1 MEKYDINLGYYY
13 MKLRLYKL
21 YLDKENK
28 IETPFEI
35 EKKYE
40 NSNQKKL
47 EDLTNID
54 KIYLSVN
61 YPGLLIGTGSAI
73 EYTLELTKDENDY
86 FEKIKKNK
94 IPKKSKEEL
103 FENEDIYKK
112 KGRNLFEK
120 SDR

>member
-54 KIYLSVN
+54 KIYLLVN
-61 YPGLLIGTGSAI
+61 YPGLLIGTGAAI
-73 EYTLELTKDENDY
+73 EYTLELTKDENNY
-86 FEKIKKNK
+86 F
-94 IPKKSKEEL
+94 
-103 FENEDIYKK
+103 
-112 KGRNLFEK
+112 
-120 SDR
+120 